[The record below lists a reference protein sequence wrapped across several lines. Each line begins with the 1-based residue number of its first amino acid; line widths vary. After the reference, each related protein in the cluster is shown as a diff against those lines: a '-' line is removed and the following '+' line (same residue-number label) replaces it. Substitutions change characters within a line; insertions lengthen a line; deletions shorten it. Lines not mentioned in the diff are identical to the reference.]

1 MTLTTTFRKERE
13 KSMNTDKIT
22 KKSLLMSGMTLLISV
37 ALLAS
42 TTFAWFTD
50 SITNSGNTIEA
61 GELQIEVN
69 SWKLNS
75 ERSKWDG
82 PIM

>member
-1 MTLTTTFRKERE
+1 MILTTTFREERE

-22 KKSLLMSGMTLLISV
+22 KKSLLMSALTLLISV

-50 SITNSGNTIEA
+50 SINNSGNAIEA
-61 GELQIEVN
+61 GELKIEVKGL
-69 SWKLNS
+69 SAEAGWL
-75 ERSKWDG
+75 G
-82 PIM
+82 MG